1 MKENVSLQNLN
12 TFGIEANA
20 RYFYSL
26 NNLEELNTLSS
37 LPLFFQNRIILGGGS
52 NILFTKNFDGI
63 VIHNQLK
70 GVELLSENG
79 NEVLLKVY
87 AGEIWHD
94 LVLYTID
101 RNWYGLE
108 NLSLIPGRV
117 GASPMQN
124 IGAYGV
130 ELQDVF
136 YSLEAWNI
144 EKQQMEVFDK
154 NACHFGYRESIFKN
168 QLKNKY
174 IIISVSFVLKKE
186 AKLNVSYGDIEKT
199 LQNMGVQTPSLQT
212 VSQAVIA
219 IRSAKLPNPKEI
231 GNAGSFFKNPVLAN
245 QKVQE
250 LKLVYENMPSYPV
263 DELSSKVPAG
273 WLIEQAG
280 WKGKSFG
287 TYGVHKNQALVLVNY
302 GGAKG
307 EQIKEL
313 AFKIQE
319 DIQNKFGISISPEVN
334 FI

>member
-12 TFGIEANA
+12 TFGIEASA
-20 RYFYSL
+20 RYLQTLVDINEL
-26 NNLEELNTLSS
+26 NNLNS
-37 LPLFFQNRIILGGGS
+37 LPFFLENRLILGGGS
-52 NILFTKNFDGI
+52 NILLTKNFEGI
-63 VIHNQLK
+63 VLHNQLK
-70 GVELLSENG
+70 GIELISEKD
-79 NEVLLKVY
+79 NEVIIKVY
-87 AGEIWHD
+87 AGEIWHE
-94 LVLYTID
+94 LVMYTIH
-101 RNWYGLE
+101 RNWFGLE

-136 YSLEAWNI
+136 SSLEAWNI
-144 EKQQMEVFDK
+144 EKQQMEIFDK
-154 NACHFGYRESIFKN
+154 EACQFGYRESVFKN
-168 QLKNKY
+168 QLKDKY
-174 IIISVSFVLKKE
+174 IIISVTFSLKKKAE
-186 AKLNVSYGDIEKT
+186 FNISYGDIEKT
-199 LQNMGVQTPSLQT
+199 LQNMGVQTPTLQS
-212 VSQAVIA
+212 VSDAVVA
-219 IRSAKLPNPKEI
+219 IRTSKLPNPKDL
-231 GNAGSFFKNPVLAN
+231 GNAGSFFKNPVVSI

-250 LKLVYENMPSYPV
+250 LKQVYENMPNYPI
-263 DELSSKVPAG
+263 DEYAAKIPAG

-287 TYGVHKNQALVLVNY
+287 AYGVHKNQALVLVNY

-319 DIQNKFGISISPEVN
+319 DVQNKFGIFISPEVN